1 EGEERGKESIERA
14 VSRLRALACLHVG
27 VPVPQLAA
35 GVVRKVFVNTRDAR
49 VPHVATFFVTE
60 QEPAFPQVLVVR
72 IDAAADMTVA
82 VRPGARLNINRSE
95 ERRVG

>member
-1 EGEERGKESIERA
+1 M
-14 VSRLRALACLHVG
+14 
-27 VPVPQLAA
+27 PVPQFAA

-49 VPHVATFFVTE
+49 VPHIATFFVPE

-82 VRPGARLNINRSE
+82 VRPGARLNINVLPNQAQ
-95 ERRVG
+95 RRAALVGFDQCSFGFVVENGLACQFT